1 MNGYFLVE
9 AIEEALGIFDA
20 RRRIPQ
26 PSSSA
31 FYQLNRVGVLAL
43 RVQRIARLPEKDRR
57 KITRSSSFSIPGLA
71 SFLFISP
78 PELGAE
84 ARKAPMVA
92 LHRPGGIGP

>member
-1 MNGYFLVE
+1 M
-9 AIEEALGIFDA
+9 GIFLLKPSK
-20 RRRIPQ
+20 RRLA
-26 PSSSA
+26 SSMLVDVYHSLPLSA

-84 ARKAPMVA
+84 ARKAPMAA
-92 LHRPGGIGP
+92 LHLPGGIGP